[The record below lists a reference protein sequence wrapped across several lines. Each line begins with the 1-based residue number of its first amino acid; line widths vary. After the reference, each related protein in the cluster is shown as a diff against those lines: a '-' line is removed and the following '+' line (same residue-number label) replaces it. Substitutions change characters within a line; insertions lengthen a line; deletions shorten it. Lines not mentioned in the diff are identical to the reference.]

1 MKLCNIKVN
10 DSVHLAIVTERGL
23 VDATAAGFAG
33 DMDAIVASGIPQ
45 ELCSI
50 VADSSLPVV
59 EAPVYADVLNNV
71 GKLVCVGLNYKAHS
85 EGAKMNLPKQP
96 ILFSKFANALTYH
109 QADVLLPEW
118 ETSYDYEAELVVIIG
133 KKAWNVSEE
142 EAMEHVFGYSCGNDL
157 SCRDAQMVSGQWL
170 IGKSMPGFAPC
181 GPVVVSADSFDP
193 NEGKSV
199 KCYVNGELRQSGST
213 ADMIFNCAKIISY
226 ASRFVALEP
235 GDLIFTGTPSGTM
248 LERAPEARVW
258 LKKGDK
264 VDVEIEGIGTLTNTM
279 V

>member
-33 DMDAIVASGIPQ
+33 DMDAIVVSGIPQ
-45 ELCSI
+45 ELCSLA
-50 VADSSLPVV
+50 ADSSLPVV

-133 KKAWNVSEE
+133 KKAWNISEE

-226 ASRFVALEP
+226 ASKFVALEP

>member
-33 DMDAIVASGIPQ
+33 DMDAIVVSGIPQ
-45 ELCSI
+45 ELCSLA
-50 VADSSLPVV
+50 ADSSLPVV

-226 ASRFVALEP
+226 ASKFVALEP

>member
-33 DMDAIVASGIPQ
+33 DMDAIVVSGIPQ
-45 ELCSI
+45 ELCSLA
-50 VADSSLPVV
+50 ADSSLPVV

-199 KCYVNGELRQSGST
+199 KRYVNGELRQSGST
-213 ADMIFNCAKIISY
+213 ADMIFNCVKIISY